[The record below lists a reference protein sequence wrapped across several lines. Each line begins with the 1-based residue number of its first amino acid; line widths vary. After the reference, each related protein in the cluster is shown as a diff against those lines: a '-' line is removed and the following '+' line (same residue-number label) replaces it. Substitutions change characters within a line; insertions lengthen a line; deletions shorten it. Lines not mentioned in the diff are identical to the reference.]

1 MPPTKEQ
8 SAPFTDQTRDR
19 RTTPQCHGCPASKRT
34 FVTRIAYLCAT
45 REGQKTTAIRG
56 LTSSPWGKSLRLRA
70 TATRRNES
78 THQKTLRLGL
88 RAHFGRAHFAHL
100 RGQRFKNGTTRGKL
114 LDGNDDPLLPVIYAL
129 AVVGMIQKLLTSDHA
144 LSFTLDARHYWIRL
158 TQIAALVFVSGATAC
173 ALNRTS
179 HEVASTVPSNA
190 SQTQVTAGNANEPFL
205 IDAITFSDEV
215 PDHIRLRFTEEDMG
229 HLFDLARSV
238 SDRRVEQITIQLVS
252 HPVDIVAAR
261 IVYTPIPLAKNIY
274 EAAKLWVFYEPVSA
288 PKMAEDEHD
297 GGPSDAVF
305 VNRGSWWTE
314 TSENFAVYREYHLAS
329 VDRDSE
335 GGDVTSRI
343 ALEGSFEDG
352 EIEHLIKQIR
362 SRKIGPLPQPFDLTK
377 VNRITKELF
386 EDEVRYLLYHV
397 RGFGSWDVI
406 EVRLRN
412 GEFVLWDSST
422 YQS

>member
-1 MPPTKEQ
+1 
-8 SAPFTDQTRDR
+8 
-19 RTTPQCHGCPASKRT
+19 
-34 FVTRIAYLCAT
+34 
-45 REGQKTTAIRG
+45 
-56 LTSSPWGKSLRLRA
+56 
-70 TATRRNES
+70 
-78 THQKTLRLGL
+78 
-88 RAHFGRAHFAHL
+88 
-100 RGQRFKNGTTRGKL
+100 
-114 LDGNDDPLLPVIYAL
+114 
-129 AVVGMIQKLLTSDHA
+129 
-144 LSFTLDARHYWIRL
+144 
-158 TQIAALVFVSGATAC
+158 
-173 ALNRTS
+173 
-179 HEVASTVPSNA
+179 
-190 SQTQVTAGNANEPFL
+190 
-205 IDAITFSDEV
+205 
-215 PDHIRLRFTEEDMG
+215 MG